1 MKTTPIRKTFLLFQ
15 SLRLQNGK
23 IYPNLK
29 FTQKYKKLKKRK
41 KKKSFEIGINWSTNI
56 NKNLNI
62 SYLLECSGLP

>member
-41 KKKSFEIGINWSTNI
+41 KKIKEKEVI
-56 NKNLNI
+56 
-62 SYLLECSGLP
+62 

>member
-41 KKKSFEIGINWSTNI
+41 KKKSHLKLVLIGRPISTRI
-56 NKNLNI
+56 LTFPT
-62 SYLLECSGLP
+62 Y

>member
-29 FTQKYKKLKKRK
+29 FTQKYKKLKQRK
-41 KKKSFEIGINWSTNI
+41 KKKKKVI
-56 NKNLNI
+56 
-62 SYLLECSGLP
+62 

>member
-41 KKKSFEIGINWSTNI
+41 KKKKSHLKLVLIGRPISTRI
-56 NKNLNI
+56 LTFPT
-62 SYLLECSGLP
+62 Y